1 MDAVEFKL
9 QIKAYLSLVT
19 IYTGKELMKEQI
31 REEEDIMLTIY
42 YVYDHRAYLF
52 FNTFFILKNLV
63 LFVKHSLLRLNI
75 LIR

>member
-42 YVYDHRAYLF
+42 YVYDHRTYIYFLLYVYIEEFSIIYYLD
-52 FNTFFILKNLV
+52 
-63 LFVKHSLLRLNI
+63 
-75 LIR
+75 

>member
-31 REEEDIMLTIY
+31 REEEDIMLTIF
-42 YVYDHRAYLF
+42 YVYDHEKYLF
-52 FNTFFILKNLV
+52 LNTFSILKNLV
-63 LFVKHSLLRLNI
+63 LFSKHNLLRFNI